1 MTTKWDLSQVCK
13 ACSIFKNHL
22 MSSIYIISVD
32 AKKKKKKAFHKI
44 QQPFTIKPQN
54 RELSQLDKRVS
65 MENSQLEYT
74 FR

>member
-1 MTTKWDLSQVCK
+1 MGFIPGMQGLFNIQKSFNV
-13 ACSIFKNHL
+13 
-22 MSSIYIISVD
+22 IYLHHISRC
-32 AKKKKKKAFHKI
+32 KKKKKKAFHKI